1 MIILFYKQM
10 TMASKS
16 SNKHQVRD
24 KFKELLISELNLP
37 ELDATDLEIG
47 VFNST
52 LDYANSLRIQL
63 SWNCLLFMETYIN
76 NARSVYSN
84 LKKDSYI
91 GNTKLID
98 RLHNREFTPH
108 ELAYMP
114 NEDVFPERWKEIM
127 DKQTLKLK
135 AAYEIKQV
143 SMTDSIKCGK
153 CKNNKISYYELQI
166 RSGDENMTQFFCC
179 ISCGHKWKS

>member
-1 MIILFYKQM
+1 M
-10 TMASKS
+10 TSKT

-24 KFKELLISELNLP
+24 KFRDILTKELDLTEL
-37 ELDATDLEIG
+37 EATDLEIG

-52 LDYANSLRIQL
+52 LDYANSLRLQL
-63 SWNCLLFMETYIN
+63 SWVCPLFMDTYIN
-76 NARSVYSN
+76 NARSVYAN

-91 GNTKLID
+91 QNSTLLG
-98 RLHNREFTPH
+98 RLKNREFTPH
-108 ELAYMP
+108 ELSYMA
-114 NEDVFPERWKEIM
+114 NEDVFPDRWKHIM
-127 DKQTLKLK
+127 DKQKLKLK

-143 SMTDSIKCGK
+143 SMTDAIKCGK

>member
-1 MIILFYKQM
+1 MISPLDKKS
-10 TMASKS
+10 MAATRT

-24 KFKELLISELNLP
+24 KFKEILINELKLP
-37 ELDATDLEIG
+37 EIDATDLEIG

-52 LDYANSLRIQL
+52 IDYANSLRIQL
-63 SWNCLLFMETYIN
+63 SWSCQLFMETYIN
-76 NARSVYSN
+76 NARSIYSN
-84 LKKDSYI
+84 LKEDSYI
-91 GNTKLID
+91 GNTQLMQ
-98 RLHNREFTPH
+98 RLQNREFTPH
-108 ELAYMP
+108 ELSYMST
-114 NEDVFPERWKEIM
+114 EEVFPERWKDIV
-127 DKQTLKLK
+127 DKQKLKLK
-135 AAYEIKQV
+135 TAYEVKQV